1 MAELKIYN
9 SISDTEPSKVY
20 TCHRTT
26 MAINNQLEELTAE
39 VNEITNQINELAAT
53 VTEETPADEAKKVRA
68 EIKELE
74 EKASVLTLESIRLF
88 FPEFTDEEFMYKLDP
103 YDYQTFVL
111 EIKALR
117 NKIYSR
123 AVKN

>member
-20 TCHRTT
+20 TCYRTT
-26 MAINNQLEELTAE
+26 ITINNQLEELTEE
-39 VNEITNQINELAAT
+39 VNEIYKQINELAAT
-53 VTEETPADEAKKVRA
+53 VTEETPAEEAKKVKA
-68 EIKELE
+68 ESKELE
-74 EKASVLTLESIRLF
+74 ARACELTLESIRLF
-88 FPEFTDEEFMYKLDP
+88 FPEFTDEEFLKLDP

-111 EIKALR
+111 EIKELR
-117 NKIYSR
+117 NKIYGR

>member
-9 SISDTEPSKVY
+9 TISDTEPSKVY

-26 MAINNQLEELTAE
+26 MAINTQLEALTEE
-39 VNEITNQINELAAT
+39 VNQITKQINELAAT
-53 VTEETPADEAKKVRA
+53 VTEETTADEAKKVRA

-74 EKASVLTLESIRLF
+74 ERASELTLESIRLF
-88 FPEFTDEEFMYKLDP
+88 FPEFTDEEFLKLDP
-103 YDYQTFVL
+103 YDYQTFVF
-111 EIKALR
+111 EIGELR
-117 NKIYSR
+117 SKIYSR

>member
-26 MAINNQLEELTAE
+26 MAINSKLEELTEE
-39 VNEITNQINELAAT
+39 VNQITKQTNELVAT
-53 VTEETPADEAKKVRA
+53 VTEETTADEATKVRA
-68 EIKELE
+68 KIKELE
-74 EKASVLTLESIRLF
+74 ERASELTLESIRLF
-88 FPEFTDEEFMYKLDP
+88 FPEFTDEEFMKLDP
-103 YDYQTFVL
+103 YDYQSFVF
-111 EIKALR
+111 EIGELR
-117 NKIYSR
+117 GKIYSR

>member
-9 SISDTEPSKVY
+9 SISDTEPCKVY

-26 MAINNQLEELTAE
+26 MAINTQLEALTEE
-39 VNEITNQINELAAT
+39 VNQITKQINELAAT
-53 VTEETPADEAKKVRA
+53 VTEETTADEAKNVRA

-74 EKASVLTLESIRLF
+74 ERASELTLESIRLF
-88 FPEFTDEEFMYKLDP
+88 FPEFTDEEFLKLDP
-103 YDYQTFVL
+103 YDYQTFVF
-111 EIKALR
+111 EIGELR
-117 NKIYSR
+117 SKIYSR

>member
-9 SISDTEPSKVY
+9 GISDAEPCKVY

-26 MAINNQLEELTAE
+26 MAINTQLEELTEE
-39 VNEITNQINELAAT
+39 VNEITTKINELAAT
-53 VTEETPADEAKKVRA
+53 VTEETPADERKKVRA

-74 EKASVLTLESIRLF
+74 ARASELTLESIRLF
-88 FPEFTDEEFMYKLDP
+88 FPEFTDEEFLKLDP
-103 YDYQTFVL
+103 YDYQTFVF
-111 EIKALR
+111 EIGELR
-117 NKIYSR
+117 SKIYSR